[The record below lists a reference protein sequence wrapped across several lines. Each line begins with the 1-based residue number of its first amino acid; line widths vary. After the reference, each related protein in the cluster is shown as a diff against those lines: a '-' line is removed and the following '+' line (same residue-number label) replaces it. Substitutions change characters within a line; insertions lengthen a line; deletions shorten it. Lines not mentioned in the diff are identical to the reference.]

1 MEVVV
6 FGTRP
11 EGNDIVQR
19 PGKIYSFHFETFA
32 SAFKGWVPTIA
43 AVGVNSLEKTK
54 CNPYVNTDDMQI
66 AREKA
71 IYQGTKD
78 GSSTKN
84 EDLSR
89 MSVLCSQ
96 AKGRRIFVVDFVD
109 MLV

>member
-19 PGKIYSFHFETFA
+19 PGKI
-32 SAFKGWVPTIA
+32 IA
-43 AVGVNSLEKTK
+43 AVGVNSLEKAK
-54 CNPYVNTDDMQI
+54 CDPYVNRDDMHI
-66 AREKA
+66 ARKEA
-71 IYQGTKD
+71 IYQGTED

-84 EDLSR
+84 EDFSG

-96 AKGRRIFVVDFVD
+96 AKGC
-109 MLV
+109 